1 MLPVLTFKKYIF
13 FCSSGFCPLPSL
25 GMVLVV
31 APGRNDDPGLCL
43 TSHLTQTVTA
53 AAATHDLLHPF
64 SWYQK
69 KCLFFFWC
77 PARGWWH
84 PGDTEG
90 LAACPSRSVRRHPRV
105 LPGCSRSPPASI
117 LASRLGDGEVAEL
130 NTSTNRAA
138 RQKGQ
143 GTTPWLSCT

>member
-1 MLPVLTFKKYIF
+1 MIF
-13 FCSSGFCPLPSL
+13 LFFWLLPSSL
-25 GMVLVV
+25 TWHGSCNSRKERRPWAVSNLPPNANRDSSSSSPRPPPPIFMVSEKV
-31 APGRNDDPGLCL
+31 P
-43 TSHLTQTVTA
+43 
-53 AAATHDLLHPF
+53 
-64 SWYQK
+64 
-69 KCLFFFWC
+69 FFFWC

-90 LAACPSRSVRRHPRV
+90 LAACPSRSMHRHPRV